1 MARHRPRCGFTGDE
15 VDVLKLRWLMMEHSG
30 YSVEFESFDAFL
42 RWAKGK
48 FDYGLYLERIDKHK
62 GWSPENCRWYNP
74 KKDEK
79 TIAELKKRAAQWDIM
94 MQPLRQKYAK
104 QLAQIESNKR
114 QSFRY
119 EHPDLVREGIVFENR
134 SNNFPGSQ

>member
-1 MARHRPRCGFTGDE
+1 MAKYKPRHGFTEDE
-15 VDVLKLRWLMMEHSG
+15 VQVLELRWGMMKRSG

-48 FDYGLYLERIDKHK
+48 FDYGLTMERIDKHK
-62 GWSPENCRWYNP
+62 GWSPENIRWYSP
-74 KKDEK
+74 QKETALTDRRQQAVRWEK
-79 TIAELKKRAAQWDIM
+79 M
-94 MQPLRQKYAK
+94 MQPIRKKYAK

-114 QSFRY
+114 QFFRY

-134 SNNFPGSQ
+134 QSIP